1 MRGCGRGCVPGELAS
16 RQMTES
22 YWLTEPAEPI
32 ARVTRD
38 GRPDVVVIGGGVTG
52 CSCALTLAQGGL
64 RVRVHEARRVAEGAS
79 GRNGG
84 FALHGLAVS
93 YRTARDRFGR
103 DTATAL
109 WRLTERGLDRME
121 ELAGDA
127 FRRVGSIQLAVDEE
141 LAAVRAEFEAL
152 REDGIAVEWVDELAP
167 PLNALYSGA
176 ILHLT
181 DASIHPARWVRRLAA
196 HAVAAGVEIVEESRV
211 ASLDEI
217 DAEQVVI
224 ATDGYTQ
231 GLSEQLDAAVQPVR
245 GQVIATEP
253 LPRMLYPRPH
263 YARHSFDY
271 WQQTPEGRLIL
282 GGRRDRHLAAESTS
296 EETVTVAVQ
305 DELTELAAEL
315 VGADARIE
323 HCWAGIFGST
333 VDLLPLVGRVPG
345 HESLWVSAGYSGRGN
360 VMGLAGGELV
370 AQAILGSPAPEL
382 QYFDPARLL

>member
-1 MRGCGRGCVPGELAS
+1 
-16 RQMTES
+16 MTES
-22 YWLTEPAEPI
+22 YWLAEPAEPLE
-32 ARVTRD
+32 RVSRD

-52 CSCALTLAQGGL
+52 CSCALTLAEGGL

-84 FALHGLAVS
+84 FAMHGLAIS
-93 YRTARDRFGR
+93 YRTARERFGR
-103 DTATAL
+103 DTAAAL
-109 WRLTERGLDRME
+109 WGFTERRLERME

-141 LAAVRAEFEAL
+141 LEAVRAEFEAL
-152 REDGIAVEWVDELAP
+152 REDGIAVEWVDKLAP
-167 PLNALYSGA
+167 PLDSLYSGA
-176 ILHLT
+176 ILHPT
-181 DASIHPARWVRRLAA
+181 DASLHPARWVRRLAA
-196 HAVAAGVEIVEESRV
+196 HGVAAGVEVVEESRV

-231 GLSEQLDAAVQPVR
+231 GLSAQLDAAIQPVR

-253 LPRMLYPRPH
+253 LPRMLYPRLH

-271 WQQTPEGRLIL
+271 WQQTPEGRLVL
-282 GGRRDRHLAAESTS
+282 GGRRDRHLEVELTN
-296 EETVTVAVQ
+296 EETVTDAIQ
-305 DELTELAAEL
+305 AELAELATEL
-315 VGADARIE
+315 VGAGARIE

-333 VDLLPLVGRVPG
+333 EDQLPLVGRMPG
-345 HESLWVSAGYSGRGN
+345 HDDLWVSAGYSGRGN
-360 VMGLAGGELV
+360 LMGFACGELV

-382 QYFDPARLL
+382 EYFDPARLI